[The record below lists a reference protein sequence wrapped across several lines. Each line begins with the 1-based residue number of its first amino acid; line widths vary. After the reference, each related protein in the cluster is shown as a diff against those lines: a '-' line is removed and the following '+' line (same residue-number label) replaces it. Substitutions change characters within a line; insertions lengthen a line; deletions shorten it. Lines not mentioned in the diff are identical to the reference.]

1 MRASDVDGVLK
12 IKGCTLRT
20 SANTTSAIL
29 ITGNSEELDIAE
41 NRIRN
46 GGIRGI
52 SVANEPTRNKRIR
65 DNVFQGVWT
74 TELHGVAGT

>member
-29 ITGNSEELDIAE
+29 ITGGTEELDITD
-41 NRIRN
+41 NRIP
-46 GGIRGI
+46 GGGVRGI
-52 SVANEPTRNKRIR
+52 SVINDATRNKRIR